1 MGVSVLGLSSRL
13 GGSDPIKFTFYVLEE
28 VKEGWEEKVV
38 PSVAQFQVSLFGT
51 LLFQC
56 LLRKI
61 HQLGCVCR

>member
-1 MGVSVLGLSSRL
+1 LIEFLFHVFVEG
-13 GGSDPIKFTFYVLEE
+13 
-28 VKEGWEEKVV
+28 KEGCEEKVV

-61 HQLGCVCR
+61 HQLGCVCRGVLC